1 MQANEIKDRKKV
13 VELIQKICS
22 AMKSVSIS
30 KMKSGQEEMKK
41 LSFYTKNMNEIS
53 TRIVKNLP
61 KENSHLNDLFYNQH
75 IHSDFKRVLMVFSTD
90 SGLCGSFFGNCA
102 SKVEKILSNVE
113 YDEIF
118 VMGKKMFNFIRN
130 SSNGFRKSK
139 ESKESKEFSRKYKF
153 FDEVISSH
161 WLKSKDFSENF
172 SAGNSSSGN
181 LSGNFDANGLK
192 AEDKARKSKSN
203 LNSGLNERNNRY
215 DNRGGSDTINV
226 HQFIVNEFS
235 CIVRLIEELNRRYDN
250 NFVITVVFTEFH
262 SMNQYELKNITFNMG
277 KVGKNNYHSM
287 EIPEY
292 FENISPDLIQ
302 NTFFMWIHSYLY
314 NAYLSNYV
322 SENSSRFIV
331 TENAFE
337 NSNEIIKD
345 LNVKYNQIRQANITE
360 SILNIVSSSVE

>member
-53 TRIVKNLP
+53 TKIVKNLP
-61 KENSHLNDLFYNQH
+61 KENSHLDDLFYNQH
-75 IHSDFKRVLMVFSTD
+75 IHSEFKRVLMVFSTD

-102 SKVEKILSNVE
+102 NKVEKILSNIE

-118 VMGKKMFNFIRN
+118 VMGKKMFSFIRN
-130 SSNGFRKSK
+130 LSNRLNRSK
-139 ESKESKEFSRKYKF
+139 GFSRKYKF

-161 WLKSKDFSENF
+161 WLESNDFSENF
-172 SAGNSSSGN
+172 
-181 LSGNFDANGLK
+181 
-192 AEDKARKSKSN
+192 
-203 LNSGLNERNNRY
+203 NSGLNERQNRN
-215 DNRGGSDTINV
+215 DNRGDLGAINV

-235 CIVRLIEELNRRYDN
+235 CIVRLIEEINRRYGN
-250 NFVITVVFTEFH
+250 SFVITVVFTEFH
-262 SMNQYELKNITFNMG
+262 SMNHYELKNITFNMG
-277 KVGKNNYHSM
+277 KICKNNYHSI
-287 EIPEY
+287 EFPEY
-292 FENISPDLIQ
+292 FEDISPDLIQ
-302 NTFFMWIHSYLY
+302 STFFMWVHSYLY

-345 LNVKYNQIRQANITE
+345 LNIKYNQIRQANITE
-360 SILNIVSSSVE
+360 SIMNIVSSSVE